1 MTDSDT
7 KTSSLTCLRD
17 EGDTNCT
24 QSPGKQLS
32 DKVKLWMFKH
42 RITALLVFGHKQARF
57 VRGLETLQYAIL
69 KDNFSQIRNKPRSE
83 IVFYTV

>member
-7 KTSSLTCLRD
+7 KTSSFTCVRD

-24 QSPGKQLS
+24 QSPEKQLS
-32 DKVKLWMFKH
+32 DKVKLWVFKH

-57 VRGLETLQYAIL
+57 VRDLEPFQYDITREL
-69 KDNFSQIRNKPRSE
+69 FISKC
-83 IVFYTV
+83 

>member
-24 QSPGKQLS
+24 QSPEKQLS

-42 RITALLVFGHKQARF
+42 RITALLVFGHKQERF
-57 VRGLETLQYAIL
+57 VRGLETLQYVIL
-69 KDNFSQIRNKPRSE
+69 KDNFSQISKPASLDHK
-83 IVFYTV
+83 